1 VSAPAPRVGQD
12 FEMVKSVD
20 RVMIWDEESI
30 AVSEATD
37 DWDMVEQEQPKRRGY
52 AEVLK
57 GG

>member
-1 VSAPAPRVGQD
+1 
-12 FEMVKSVD
+12 MVKSVD